1 MNEIGNKDFK
11 NEVADVYTNP
21 EKFKEVRDDYGKHGV
36 MIDKRVLPILDALD
50 VEKCTGPKVPD
61 DRELA
66 GSPYDMVN
74 HPQHYKT
81 GKIECIDCIS
91 AVVNMYD
98 GEQAYDVGQVI
109 KYLYRAPTKMNFM
122 QDLKKAQW
130 YLNRL
135 IEVASKTNK

>member
-1 MNEIGNKDFK
+1 MSEQAFAGF
-11 NEVADVYTNP
+11 VQ
-21 EKFKEVRDDYGKHGV
+21 
-36 MIDKRVLPILDALD
+36 
-50 VEKCTGPKVPD
+50 TG
-61 DRELA
+61 
-66 GSPYDMVN
+66 DMVN

-98 GEQAYDVGQVI
+98 GEQAYDAGQVI
-109 KYLYRAPTKMNFM
+109 KYLYRAPTKQNFM

>member
-1 MNEIGNKDFK
+1 MNDEPEFVKICPQGKTPRQIAEELWKIGDNVLEEKKVVPLMGIDNDK
-11 NEVADVYTNP
+11 NQ
-21 EKFKEVRDDYGKHGV
+21 
-36 MIDKRVLPILDALD
+36 
-50 VEKCTGPKVPD
+50 
-61 DRELA
+61 
-66 GSPYDMVN
+66 DMVN

-109 KYLYRAPTKMNFM
+109 KYLYRAPTKQNFM
-122 QDLKKAQW
+122 QDLRKAQW

-135 IEVASKTNK
+135 IDTASKTNE

>member
-1 MNEIGNKDFK
+1 MVK
-11 NEVADVYTNP
+11 VYG
-21 EKFKEVRDDYGKHGV
+21 DGKTLT
-36 MIDKRVLPILDALD
+36 IDKNDINNL
-50 VEKCTGPKVPD
+50 
-61 DRELA
+61 
-66 GSPYDMVN
+66 DMVN

-109 KYLYRAPTKMNFM
+109 KYLYRAPTKQNFM

-135 IEVASKTNK
+135 IEIASKTNE

>member
-11 NEVADVYTNP
+11 NEVADMYTNP
-21 EKFKEVRDDYGKHGV
+21 ERFEEVRNDYGKHGV
-36 MIDKRVLPILDALD
+36 NIMIDKRVIPQLETTSF
-50 VEKCTGPKVPD
+50 EKQK
-61 DRELA
+61 E
-66 GSPYDMVN
+66 DMVN

-81 GKIECIDCIS
+81 GKIECIDCI
-91 AVVNMYD
+91 AAIINMYD

-109 KYLYRAPTKMNFM
+109 KYLYRAPTKQNFM

-135 IEVASKTNK
+135 IKIASKQNK

>member
-1 MNEIGNKDFK
+1 MTDETFKPVQVIPMDDAVNTENSDKKLEKNIMEI
-11 NEVADVYTNP
+11 YTTKINSIP
-21 EKFKEVRDDYGKHGV
+21 EAAK
-36 MIDKRVLPILDALD
+36 
-50 VEKCTGPKVPD
+50 T
-61 DRELA
+61 
-66 GSPYDMVN
+66 DMVN

-81 GKIECIDCIS
+81 GKIECIKCIS

-135 IEVASKTNK
+135 IKIASKENK

>member
-1 MNEIGNKDFK
+1 MTDDEVKPVKVYDGKSLEQAIEEIYINKINSMPK
-11 NEVADVYTNP
+11 AA
-21 EKFKEVRDDYGKHGV
+21 KE
-36 MIDKRVLPILDALD
+36 
-50 VEKCTGPKVPD
+50 
-61 DRELA
+61 
-66 GSPYDMVN
+66 DMVN

-109 KYLYRAPTKMNFM
+109 KYLYRAPTKQNFM

-135 IEVASKTNK
+135 IKIASKQNK

>member
-1 MNEIGNKDFK
+1 MTDEKRLEKNVMEVYATKMNSL
-11 NEVADVYTNP
+11 P
-21 EKFKEVRDDYGKHGV
+21 E
-36 MIDKRVLPILDALD
+36 DA
-50 VEKCTGPKVPD
+50 KT
-61 DRELA
+61 
-66 GSPYDMVN
+66 DMVN

-81 GKIECIDCIS
+81 GKIECIDCIAS
-91 AVVNMYD
+91 VVEMYD

-135 IEVASKTNK
+135 IKIASKENK

>member
-1 MNEIGNKDFK
+1 MTDE
-11 NEVADVYTNP
+11 EVKPVTVCPNGKLAEQIAKELWFGPAQDIVDV
-21 EKFKEVRDDYGKHGV
+21 
-36 MIDKRVLPILDALD
+36 A
-50 VEKCTGPKVPD
+50 EKCTGPKAPD

-109 KYLYRAPTKMNFM
+109 KYLYRAPTKQNFM

>member
-1 MNEIGNKDFK
+1 MSEQ
-11 NEVADVYTNP
+11 EVIKAYSN
-21 EKFKEVRDDYGKHGV
+21 GKTLTL
-36 MIDKRVLPILDALD
+36 DKSDMDKL
-50 VEKCTGPKVPD
+50 
-61 DRELA
+61 
-66 GSPYDMVN
+66 DMVN

-109 KYLYRAPTKMNFM
+109 KYLYRAPTKQNFM

-135 IEVASKTNK
+135 IDTASKTNE

>member
-1 MNEIGNKDFK
+1 MSEI
-11 NEVADVYTNP
+11 
-21 EKFKEVRDDYGKHGV
+21 
-36 MIDKRVLPILDALD
+36 IDKRNIAQLEIMSSETYYNKLNNEPESKSLTQRIANIERQNADA
-50 VEKCTGPKVPD
+50 
-61 DRELA
+61 
-66 GSPYDMVN
+66 VN
-74 HPQHYKT
+74 RPQHYKT

-98 GEQAYDVGQVI
+98 GEQAYDVGQVV

-135 IEVASKTNK
+135 IKISSKQNH

>member
-1 MNEIGNKDFK
+1 MSEQ
-11 NEVADVYTNP
+11 EVIKAYSDRKTLTL
-21 EKFKEVRDDYGKHGV
+21 
-36 MIDKRVLPILDALD
+36 DKSDMDKL
-50 VEKCTGPKVPD
+50 
-61 DRELA
+61 
-66 GSPYDMVN
+66 DMVN

-91 AVVNMYD
+91 AIVNMYD

-109 KYLYRAPTKMNFM
+109 KYLYRAPTKQNFM

-135 IEVASKTNK
+135 IDTASKTNE

>member
-1 MNEIGNKDFK
+1 MNDNQDKQNNLRPEIMHLAEYYNKLN
-11 NEVADVYTNP
+11 NEPEHKPLAQRIADI
-21 EKFKEVRDDYGKHGV
+21 EKEN
-36 MIDKRVLPILDALD
+36 A
-50 VEKCTGPKVPD
+50 
-61 DRELA
+61 
-66 GSPYDMVN
+66 DMVN

-98 GEQAYDVGQVI
+98 GEQAYDVGQII
-109 KYLYRAPTKMNFM
+109 KYLYRAPTKQNFM

-135 IEVASKTNK
+135 IKIASKQNK

>member
-1 MNEIGNKDFK
+1 MSEYDAGFSKIVPDT
-11 NEVADVYTNP
+11 YSNP
-21 EKFKEVRDDYGKHGV
+21 ERFKEVRNDLGQQD
-36 MIDKRVLPILDALD
+36 L
-50 VEKCTGPKVPD
+50 
-61 DRELA
+61 
-66 GSPYDMVN
+66 VN

-135 IEVASKTNK
+135 IETASKTNE